1 MFKAISRLSKFFN
14 KKEKIKV
21 FFCVVLITIVSFFEL
36 LGLALIA
43 PYASL
48 ILNIE
53 RLNDS
58 SDLWAIIYN
67 YINYQDVNVFIV
79 IVGIAIAFFILFGN
93 LISVFSTFYINK
105 IACQLGA
112 LLSSRLFNSYL
123 YKEYSFH
130 KEINSSVLI
139 NNITQQCQRVVN
151 GVFIPLFSMVAKF
164 IIILIITVFLFV
176 NDPVSA
182 LVMGGVLSSF
192 YMFIYLLAK
201 GKLEKIGV
209 KISEIYEGQIKLLN
223 ESLEGIKVIKLK
235 GLEDKNVSSFFFLS
249 SELASNNSV
258 KVSISQSIRFIVE
271 GFLFS
276 FLTLILAFIA
286 VYGEGI
292 QNSLPSLIL
301 LSLAGYKLLPS
312 FQNIFHGLSTL
323 RSEIN
328 AFLRFEE
335 HLERDTN
342 LVKVELYLSNDII
355 FENVKFNYSDKVA
368 IKNLNLRVKNGTK
381 VGIVGGSGSGKSTFV
396 DILLGLQPISD
407 GRIIHNNDVI
417 NQDQYINWKS
427 EVGYV
432 PQDIILIDDSFAMNI
447 AYGVSPED
455 VNYEKVNLLVEKCGL
470 TELVSSLTN
479 GIHTRV
485 GERGSMIS
493 GGQRQRIGIA
503 RSIYQAPNLLI
514 LDEATSALD
523 SITEKKVMNSIDE
536 LCENITQIIIAHRVN
551 TLKDCDVIYIFDNGN
566 IVEQGTYSDLYF
578 KSEVFK
584 KLAGDL

>member
-1 MFKAISRLSKFFN
+1 MFKAINRLSKFFN

-21 FFCVVLITIVSFFEL
+21 FFCIVLITIVSFFEL

-48 ILNIE
+48 ILNVE

-58 SDLWAIIYN
+58 SDIWTVIYN
-67 YINYQDVNVFIV
+67 YINYPDVNVFIV
-79 IVGIAIAFFILFGN
+79 IVGMAIAFFILFGN

-151 GVFIPLFSMVAKF
+151 GVFIPLFSMVAKV

-176 NDPVSA
+176 NDPVAA

-335 HLERDTN
+335 HLERDKN
-342 LVKVELYLSNDII
+342 LVKVDLYLSNDII
-355 FENVKFNYSDKVA
+355 FENVKFNYADKVA
-368 IKNLNLRVKNGTK
+368 IKDLNLRVKKGTK

-407 GRIIHNNDVI
+407 GRILHNNDVV
-417 NQDQYINWKS
+417 NQYQYINWKS

-455 VNYEKVNLLVEKCGL
+455 VNYEKVSLLVEKCGL
-470 TELVSSLTN
+470 TELVSSLAN

-536 LCENITQIIIAHRVN
+536 LCENVTQIIIAHRVN

-578 KSEVFK
+578 KSEVFR

>member
-1 MFKAISRLSKFFN
+1 MFKAINRLSKFFN

-21 FFCVVLITIVSFFEL
+21 FFCIVLITIVSFFEL

-58 SDLWAIIYN
+58 SDLWAVIYN
-67 YINYQDVNVFIV
+67 YINYPDVNVFIV

-335 HLERDTN
+335 HLERDNN

-368 IKNLNLRVKNGTK
+368 IKNLNLRIKNGTK

-407 GRIIHNNDVI
+407 GRIIHRNDVV

-470 TELVSSLTN
+470 TELVSSLAN

-536 LCENITQIIIAHRVN
+536 LCENVTQIIIAHRVN